1 MSLFPADVLLLQ
13 MSLLDSHKKAI
24 KIAFSYVEGMKMK
37 VANTVDLKN
46 KTNKILREV
55 MKGQPV
61 IITYRGKPAASL
73 TPLSQEDLEDFILE
87 NSPKIRKMISEAV
100 KDIKEGKLTSLEEY
114 MNAS

>member
-1 MSLFPADVLLLQ
+1 MSLVDCY
-13 MSLLDSHKKAI
+13 KKAI
-24 KIAFSYVEGMKMK
+24 KIALSYVEGMKMK

-73 TPLSQEDLEDFILE
+73 TPLSEEDLEDFILE
-87 NSPKIRKMISEAV
+87 NSPKIRKMISDAV
-100 KDIKEGKLTSLEEY
+100 KDIKEGKLTPLEEY
-114 MNAS
+114 IKA

>member
-1 MSLFPADVLLLQ
+1 
-13 MSLLDSHKKAI
+13 
-24 KIAFSYVEGMKMK
+24 MK

-73 TPLSQEDLEDFILE
+73 TPLSEEDLEDFILE

-114 MNAS
+114 MKVS